1 MDTSKKKKKKKNSEV
16 TIQCKLWHAVQSYS
30 DFC

>member
-1 MDTSKKKKKKKNSEV
+1 MDTSKKKKKNSEV
-16 TIQCKLWHAVQSYS
+16 TIECKLWHAVQSYI